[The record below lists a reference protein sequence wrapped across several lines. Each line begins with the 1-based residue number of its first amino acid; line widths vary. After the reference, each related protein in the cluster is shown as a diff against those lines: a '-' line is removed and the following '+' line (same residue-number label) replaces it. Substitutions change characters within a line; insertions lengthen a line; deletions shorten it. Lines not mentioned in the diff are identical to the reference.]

1 MVEAAEELSR
11 LAYLRLCSSTPGLWQ
26 CKLKSVSSQKKR
38 EIKTHMEE
46 NMNAFSEVIITCIHF
61 LDLDGVIS
69 LFVIQ
74 VFTRCGEFFFL

>member
-1 MVEAAEELSR
+1 
-11 LAYLRLCSSTPGLWQ
+11 
-26 CKLKSVSSQKKR
+26 
-38 EIKTHMEE
+38 
-46 NMNAFSEVIITCIHF
+46 MNAFSEVIITCIHF

>member
-1 MVEAAEELSR
+1 
-11 LAYLRLCSSTPGLWQ
+11 
-26 CKLKSVSSQKKR
+26 
-38 EIKTHMEE
+38 MEE

-61 LDLDGVIS
+61 LDLDGVVS